1 MDKQL
6 TPAEI
11 TIVAAGAVTFVFS
24 FVTWFD
30 FGVFGG
36 STNGWDSFPL
46 FTYAALC
53 GLAMAAHVLAVKLGG
68 VELPPQVL
76 GFTWPQIHIVLGLIA
91 VLDTFGVFIA
101 GNDAKLGLIISL
113 LGSIGLLVGAVM
125 LRNER
130 AGR

>member
-1 MDKQL
+1 VDKQL

-11 TIVAAGAVTFVFS
+11 TIVAAGVVTFVFS
-24 FVTWFD
+24 FVKWFD

-36 STNGWDSFPL
+36 TTNGWDSFPL

-53 GLAMAAHVLAVKLGG
+53 GLVMAAQVLAVKLGN
-68 VELPPQVL
+68 VDLPQQLL

-91 VLDTFGVFIA
+91 LLDTLGVFIA
-101 GNDAKLGLIISL
+101 GDDAKLGLIVSL
-113 LGSIGLLVGAVM
+113 LGSIGLFVGAIM

-130 AGR
+130 PAR